1 MPAKI
6 LVCDD
11 EPVLRALIRATL
23 APHGYEV
30 VEAEDGHDSVA
41 RARLERPDLIVIDM
55 MMPGR
60 SGLDVIAEL
69 RSDADLARVPVI
81 VLSARTQ
88 VADREAV
95 AAAGADRFLAKPFS
109 PSELARLV
117 AELVEG

>member
-23 APHGYEV
+23 APQGYDV

-41 RARLERPDLIVIDM
+41 RARLERPDLIVVDM

-69 RSDADLARVPVI
+69 RSDADLACVPVI

-109 PSELARLV
+109 PAELARLV

>member
-23 APHGYEV
+23 APHGYDV
-30 VEAEDGHDSVA
+30 VEAEDGDVSMA

-55 MMPGR
+55 MMPRR

-69 RSDADLARVPVI
+69 RSDADLACVPVI

-117 AELVEG
+117 TELVEG